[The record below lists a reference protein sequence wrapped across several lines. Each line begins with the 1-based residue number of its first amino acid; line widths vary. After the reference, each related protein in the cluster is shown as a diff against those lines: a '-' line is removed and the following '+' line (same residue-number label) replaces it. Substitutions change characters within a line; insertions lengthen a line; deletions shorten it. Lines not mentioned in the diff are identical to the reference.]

1 MRSLLLVFFAGIILI
16 GCNTMEPVLN
26 VSDSNSLESYAVK
39 GRQGWMINQKL
50 EFGDY
55 KTSRV
60 KRSWTR
66 GGNTRLDLPFG
77 TISDPDYPSLI
88 SMEYVHRNQAYYFQL
103 SDTHGNIS
111 DVYGTSSYNSRD
123 RQIGNNPNSIIN
135 ILEDIFGKADYA
147 EDLFYL
153 QLYIN
158 DERRP
163 WQLLLDNHAS
173 TFFANKYQGVFALD
187 DKTYFT
193 LKPLSSIYGKKGP
206 KEVWGG
212 GSLGFEIFNSSNES
226 VGAVSLIDNGKV
238 YLHTSD
244 PKERFILANLS
255 AALLLQESIAQG
267 E

>member
-1 MRSLLLVFFAGIILI
+1 
-16 GCNTMEPVLN
+16 MEPVLS
-26 VSDSNSLESYAVK
+26 VSDSDSLQTLAVK
-39 GRQGWMINQKL
+39 GRQGWLINQKL
-50 EFGDY
+50 EFGEY

-77 TISDPDYPSLI
+77 TVSDPEYPALI
-88 SMEYVHRNQAYYFQL
+88 SMDYVNKNQAYYFQL
-103 SDTHGNIS
+103 TDPHGNIS
-111 DVYGTSSYNSRD
+111 DVYSTSSYNSRD

-147 EDLFYL
+147 ENLYYL

-163 WQLLLDNHAS
+163 WQLLLDNHAAA
-173 TFFANKYQGVFALD
+173 TFAKKYQGVFALD
-187 DKTYFT
+187 EKTYFT
-193 LKPLSSIYGKKGP
+193 LKPFTSIHAKKGP
-206 KEVWGG
+206 VEVWGG

-226 VGAVSLIDNGKV
+226 VGAVSLVDNGKV
-238 YLHTSD
+238 YLHTTD

-255 AALLLQESIAQG
+255 AALLLQQNIA
-267 E
+267 EED